1 MTEKEWY
8 EKGNR
13 GLMRDIIRRNL
24 IKEKETR
31 DNYKNLLRHLWN
43 IIQFSMQFKNRDRH
57 NERIAMEYIFGM
69 PNSWVFSPCA
79 PIMLIPYIVPTEVM
93 HSTVKPTEVLNFK
106 LQSELL
112 ICTQWWF
119 VPSFLHSFFHSFY
132 MSTFYMPG
140 ILLRDSVIN
149 SIRHNLS
156 LWNPNYFVTERGH
169 EIWPILEDRTGF
181 SKEVVF
187 QMRFWKQD
195 FKLD

>member
-1 MTEKEWY
+1 
-8 EKGNR
+8 
-13 GLMRDIIRRNL
+13 
-24 IKEKETR
+24 
-31 DNYKNLLRHLWN
+31 
-43 IIQFSMQFKNRDRH
+43 MQFKNRDRH

-79 PIMLIPYIVPTEVM
+79 PIMLIPYIVPNEVM

-119 VPSFLHSFFHSFY
+119 VPSFIHSFFHSFY

-149 SIRHNLS
+149 SDIILHYEIPTT
-156 LWNPNYFVTERGH
+156 LWQNEAMRYDQS
-169 EIWPILEDRTGF
+169 WRTGWD
-181 SKEVVF
+181 SLRKWYS
-187 QMRFWKQD
+187 RWD
-195 FKLD
+195 FENRILNSIKKHGH